1 MMRRTYEY
9 HGFTIEVTVE
19 ADFTLR
25 PAGRAAVRTRYAA
38 VVHIYQAGAAVATFS
53 PLRVDIGGSRP
64 FDTEADALM
73 GGYSAARRIV
83 DDLFARAADAADSAL
98 SALTSSNALRSRQP
112 APR

>member
-1 MMRRTYEY
+1 MRTYEY

-25 PAGRAAVRTRYAA
+25 PAERAAVHPHYAA
-38 VVHIYQAGAAVATFS
+38 VVRVYQAGNAIATFS
-53 PLRVDIGGSRP
+53 PLRFDIAGGRP

-73 GGYSAARRIV
+73 AGYSAARRIV

-98 SALTSSNALRSRQP
+98 NTLTGSKALR
-112 APR
+112 

>member
-1 MMRRTYEY
+1 MMRTYEY

-25 PAGRAAVRTRYAA
+25 PAERAAVRTRYAA

-53 PLRVDIGGSRP
+53 PLRFDIAGGRA

-98 SALTSSNALRSRQP
+98 NAFTSSKEAR
-112 APR
+112 